1 MKREIRIGARD
12 SVLALCQA
20 RWVLGELQSLE
31 PGLLFQIIGIKTLG
45 DYVQDVALA
54 KIGDKGLFTKEL
66 EIALLEGKIDL
77 AVHSMKDL
85 PTSLPGKLSV
95 GAVCRREW
103 PGDVLIAPAGVTIQ
117 NLPKGALVGTSS
129 LRRIAQLLH
138 HRPDLKMT
146 SVRGNLTTRLKKL
159 SEEGLDALVLA
170 FAGIKR
176 LDFEELIAQ
185 KIPCSI
191 CIPAVG
197 QGSIGVEIREND
209 EEIHRMISLLD
220 HGDSRAAITAER
232 SFMKELEGGCQAPI
246 GAIGQVEGD
255 SLVLE
260 GIVLTLDGSYLV
272 REKITGPKGQADVL
286 GKELA
291 RKLLSKGAASIL
303 KSARQEFDNQCQK
316 V

>member
-1 MKREIRIGARD
+1 LKREIRIGARD

-31 PGLLFQIIGIKTLG
+31 PGLIFQIVGIKTLG
-45 DYVQDVALA
+45 DYVQDMALA

-85 PTSLPGKLSV
+85 PTSLPENLSI

-103 PGDVLIAPAGVTIQ
+103 PGDVLIAPAGITLQ
-117 NLPKGALVGTSS
+117 DLPKGALVGTSS

-138 HRPDLKMT
+138 YRHDLKMT
-146 SVRGNLTTRLKKL
+146 NVRGNLTTRLKKL

-176 LDFEELIAQ
+176 LNFEEIIAQ
-185 KIPCSI
+185 KIPYSI
-191 CIPAVG
+191 CVPAVG

-209 EEIHRMISLLD
+209 EEIQRIISRLD
-220 HGDSRAAITAER
+220 HGNSRAAITAER

-255 SLVLE
+255 SLILD
-260 GIVLTLDGSYLV
+260 GIVLALDGSTFV
-272 REKITGPKGQADVL
+272 RERTAGPKEQADVL
-286 GKELA
+286 GRELA
-291 RKLLSKGAASIL
+291 QKLLSKGAASIL
-303 KSARQEFDNQCQK
+303 KSARQEFDNKC
-316 V
+316 